1 MKNEIEEFNYMN
13 DLYDIYGKLLT
24 DKQKD
29 VFVKYYFYD
38 LSLQEIADEMNIT
51 KSAVLDN
58 LEHTKNKLISYEET
72 LNIFNKIKNFEKLD
86 IDENVKN
93 EILDI
98 IRR

>member
-58 LEHTKNKLISYEET
+58 LEHTKNKLISYEEA
-72 LNIFNKIKNFEKLD
+72 LNIFNKIKNIEKLD

>member
-24 DKQKD
+24 DKQQT
-29 VFVKYYFYD
+29 VFVKHYLYD

-58 LEHTKNKLISYEET
+58 LEHAKNKLMSYEDN
-72 LNIFNKIKNFEKLD
+72 LNILKKIENIEKLD
-86 IDENVKN
+86 IDEDIKN
-93 EILDI
+93 KILNI